1 VGLLQFITLADE
13 DQLISR

>member
-1 VGLLQFITLADE
+1 VGLLQFITLADK